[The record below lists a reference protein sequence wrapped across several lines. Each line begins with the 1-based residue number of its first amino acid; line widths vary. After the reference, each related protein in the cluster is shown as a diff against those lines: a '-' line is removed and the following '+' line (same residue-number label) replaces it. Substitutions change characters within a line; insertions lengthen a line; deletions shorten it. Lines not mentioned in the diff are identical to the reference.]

1 MSNDDDFIPFMVYT
15 YGYFIDGSFYVK
27 YFKLQKAFK
36 LYLLYVVLWM
46 HSCMDL
52 FKVSSS
58 PDKKE
63 EPTKEEVEEGGGGGY
78 SSVPTCMYIF
88 VYMLCIMC

>member
-1 MSNDDDFIPFMVYT
+1 MSNDFIPFMVYT
-15 YGYFIDGSFYVK
+15 YGYFIDGSFYMK

-36 LYLLYVVLWM
+36 LYVVLWK
-46 HSCMDL
+46 HSFMDL

-63 EPTKEEVEEGGGGGY
+63 ESTKEEEED
-78 SSVPTCMYIF
+78 SEKKNQSRTDT
-88 VYMLCIMC
+88 